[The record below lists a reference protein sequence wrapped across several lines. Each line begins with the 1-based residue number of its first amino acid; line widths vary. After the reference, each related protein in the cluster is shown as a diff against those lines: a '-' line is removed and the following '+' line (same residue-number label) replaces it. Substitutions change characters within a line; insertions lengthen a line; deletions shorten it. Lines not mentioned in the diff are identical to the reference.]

1 MKRVPGTSGL
11 LHKTEDG
18 AWVWS
23 DDDLVEE
30 DEPKQSKEVH
40 PILMHASKIASH
52 ENHCDKSHLNRM
64 VKNC

>member
-30 DEPKQSKEVH
+30 DDENEPKQSKEVQCC
-40 PILMHASKIASH
+40 IICYVIKFLFVTLKII
-52 ENHCDKSHLNRM
+52 NLK
-64 VKNC
+64 